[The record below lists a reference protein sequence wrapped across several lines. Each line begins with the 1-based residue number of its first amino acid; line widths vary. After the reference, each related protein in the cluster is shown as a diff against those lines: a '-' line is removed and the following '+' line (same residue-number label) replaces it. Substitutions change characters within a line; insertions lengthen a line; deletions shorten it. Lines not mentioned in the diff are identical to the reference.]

1 MARREAINTF
11 TDGLNTDLNPINT
24 PNTVLTDCLNGTLIT
39 YDGNELTL
47 QNDKGNYPLKN
58 CKLKENFI
66 PVGVKEYGDI
76 IYIVSYNPITEQ
88 TQIGSYPAPE
98 RITDPDDFKGNAD
111 YEVGDDENPLEI
123 SLPTM
128 WDTNLVKADNSLVY
142 TAMPPI
148 NPSFYTA
155 NYSDLVPIVENLEVF
170 YAGDNKDLTLN
181 PGDEYQIV
189 VPEPEEGHEDEEL
202 GPFESIQYLV
212 LDNDKKTFDITDN
225 VNPNET
231 YNSDGFHYVNWKVPG
246 YLCVKT
252 KMSDIDE
259 FKCGAKIV
267 SPNYIPTNGSAVTN
281 LDLYLQIFTTDQNII
296 EHYTNI
302 GFKIIVTITPKTGN
316 EVSFED
322 SFTYDA
328 LNSNKIDYGNGETLL
343 SHNYNV
349 LPICISNN
357 EKYKFKS
364 DDFITINV
372 IPYFKND
379 NKYVYL
385 DKYEKTLSFNLSN
398 KVDIEKLKIGDTV
411 WKYTTSD
418 DKLTLKFNT
427 KGVLEQSVFSEDIK
441 LKYNIRRYV
450 TYNDT
455 VASTDQN
462 TVVGKNRALHNIN
475 IPEWDP
481 MTETTLSIPFVPFP
495 SSGSY
500 DNNTFY
506 KEDCYVMEIKFV
518 NESDNQ
524 IGDTIKRVILASELL
539 NDFYDSRNNFDDIYF
554 DEWVGKYKDHIKNL
568 EFVNDITVNQTG
580 HSIDENPFYSENYQ
594 NWKNLGNSS
603 RSFKYFVDLDSNL
616 ADELKQEFSYWVNAI
631 ISVNAS
637 YSSNLTVPTGPLWF
651 NMDTRLQYGTT
662 ILGDDENEFDKY
674 TGKFSIPTGSNPT
687 TIAYTKTKKGKFR
700 KEGSGNKTVFD
711 YDLTPLN
718 YNKAG
723 TGYSDMGFVA
733 SRIDPGVTQY
743 HVEYES
749 GERTPKIK
757 CFDVQES
764 TNFIYV
770 TPSTIDAV
778 NIISD
783 DNKLC
788 NFYLQLMNDR
798 NLDYMV
804 LGIMLG
810 QPSNLTHVDGI
821 DGTAERDWLYLTY
834 KYGEYNTETA
844 EFNDALLSNWDD
856 NRDGQ
861 NNPIFFEEAYFY
873 VFKIKD
879 SNTNKQ
885 KLLFKL
891 IGTTKPESINSAL
904 SAISKFTKY
913 EDTYYGDFYSV
924 DTDTI
929 YNDNSTIDANIDCVL
944 KRVSW
949 NYDNFNLLNSLHIF
963 NLSQLGKTN
972 HISSTSLFTIKN
984 SYSTTFD
991 DIVVP
996 VTNSKIVIPYE
1007 SIDQVIDNK
1016 LTTVLTEI
1024 NSINGNVATDILKY
1038 NNNRN
1043 LLENNKDMLPGVKY
1057 EINTSE
1063 IPADTQTY
1071 LNILNNKTFNN
1082 NLAIITYL
1090 VDTTPNAQGYYIH
1103 KTVLYIGKYYNPSA
1117 NTNSTTTTNS
1127 ESS

>member
-98 RITDPDDFKGNAD
+98 RITNPDDFKGNAD

-123 SLPTM
+123 VLPTM
-128 WDTNLVKADNSLVY
+128 WDTNLVKENNEPVY
-142 TAMPPI
+142 TALPQI

-267 SPNYIPTNGSAVTN
+267 SPNYIATGHSAVTF
-281 LDLYLQIFTTDQNII
+281 LDLYLQTFTTDQNII
-296 EHYTNI
+296 EHYTNV

-343 SHNYNV
+343 SHDYNV

-372 IPYFKND
+372 IPYFKN
-379 NKYVYL
+379 NEKYIYL

-441 LKYNIRRYV
+441 LKYNIRRYLTYDSTEV
-450 TYNDT
+450 TDENYQTKT
-455 VASTDQN
+455 VI
-462 TVVGKNRALHNIN
+462 GKNGTNLYNIN

-495 SSGSY
+495 SSESY

-518 NESDNQ
+518 NESNNQ
-524 IGDTIKRVILASELL
+524 IGSTIKRVILASELL
-539 NDFYDSRNNFDDIYF
+539 NDFYDSRNNFDNIYF
-554 DEWVGKYKDHIKNL
+554 DEWVGKYKDHVKNL
-568 EFVNDITVNQTG
+568 NVDVNATIT
-580 HSIDENPFYSENYQ
+580 SSNPEIS
-594 NWKNLGNSS
+594 
-603 RSFKYFVDLDSNL
+603 D
-616 ADELKQEFSYWVNAI
+616 AEFSSNYELWSEASSLKAFPHFIDLSSDKYTVI
-631 ISVNAS
+631 QEPFDVSVTANLKAS
-637 YSSNLTVPTGPLWF
+637 VSYTNSTKVLFGPLW
-651 NMDTRLQYGTT
+651 YGLPTK
-662 ILGDDENEFDKY
+662 LKY
-674 TGKFSIPTGSNPT
+674 SHEQDYRVVNYNTGVFSNPESESNKDLFY
-687 TIAYTKTKKGKFR
+687 IRTKRGKFR
-700 KEGSGNKTVFD
+700 EYDNNLKTVFD
-711 YDLTPLN
+711 YEKLELTGRMCYINIKSIDDSGEYSAEEKSPKIQIITQIFKFDPTVAITSDVPQNSTQYQDTYISPSNESTKVVNDQNTVTGFILDVMDKEKLDYLLVRMN
-718 YNKAG
+718 IVNTDNVTFFSTAVKSNGSDQITGDASKTGTIFGIYPG
-723 TGYSDMGFVA
+723 TGQPPQEGMWFFVFRNEFEMSNRRSANRLVFKKITTDSNSITNETLNGYINAAFSDTNHHIYKFEK
-733 SRIDPGVTQY
+733 SNEQY
-743 HVEYES
+743 F
-749 GERTPKIK
+749 G
-757 CFDVQES
+757 
-764 TNFIYV
+764 
-770 TPSTIDAV
+770 
-778 NIISD
+778 
-783 DNKLC
+783 
-788 NFYLQLMNDR
+788 NFY
-798 NLDYMV
+798 
-804 LGIMLG
+804 I
-810 QPSNLTHVDGI
+810 
-821 DGTAERDWLYLTY
+821 
-834 KYGEYNTETA
+834 
-844 EFNDALLSNWDD
+844 
-856 NRDGQ
+856 
-861 NNPIFFEEAYFY
+861 
-873 VFKIKD
+873 
-879 SNTNKQ
+879 
-885 KLLFKL
+885 
-891 IGTTKPESINSAL
+891 
-904 SAISKFTKY
+904 
-913 EDTYYGDFYSV
+913 V

-929 YNDNSTIDANIDCVL
+929 MELEQSDINIDTTCEL
-944 KRVSW
+944 IRGKSGE
-949 NYDNFNLLNSLHIF
+949 DNIWTYGTYNLLSTEGRYNIQQRETT
-963 NLSQLGKTN
+963 NLSKYFSNSNITHLDNISLNVTSN
-972 HISSTSLFTIKN
+972 DILISS
-984 SYSTTFD
+984 
-991 DIVVP
+991 
-996 VTNSKIVIPYE
+996 
-1007 SIDQVIDNK
+1007 
-1016 LTTVLTEI
+1016 
-1024 NSINGNVATDILKY
+1024 
-1038 NNNRN
+1038 
-1043 LLENNKDMLPGVKY
+1043 
-1057 EINTSE
+1057 EINTSME
-1063 IPADTQTY
+1063 NKFSSALNTINSNNDTVRNEAALYQTDANLINSY
-1071 LNILNNKTFNN
+1071 KDVDSSYIITPSQDNNNDYINILNNEISPDNIKDV
-1082 NLAIITYL
+1082 AIWSYRGL
-1090 VDTTPNAQGYYIH
+1090 SNSWKPTTGVH
-1103 KTVLYIGKYYNPSA
+1103 MGKYY
-1117 NTNSTTTTNS
+1117 NSTTTTNS
-1127 ESS
+1127 QSS